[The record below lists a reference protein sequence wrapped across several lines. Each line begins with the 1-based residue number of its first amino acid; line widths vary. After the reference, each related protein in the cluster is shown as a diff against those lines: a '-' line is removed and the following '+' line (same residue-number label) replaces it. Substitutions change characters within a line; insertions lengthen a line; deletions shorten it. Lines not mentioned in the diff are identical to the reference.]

1 MWGSKKVFLRILL
14 ERMQGTG
21 FLYAIIILKEWQH
34 ILRHFHIR
42 KTCNFFKI
50 FKILTKQQRQ
60 MNDVE
65 LLYLM
70 VDIIN
75 AYFRF
80 TWIPVFWV
88 VSFALLWSNGKG
100 LVPFLS
106 QTIIWIPQL
115 QYQFSSLKN
124 CPDVD
129 IFQATKNRQ
138 HDINHVLH
146 VIIIS

>member
-1 MWGSKKVFLRILL
+1 MWGSKIVFLKIIL

-21 FLYAIIILKEWQH
+21 FLYAIIISKEWQH
-34 ILRHFHIR
+34 ILHIR
-42 KTCNFFKI
+42 KTCYFFKI
-50 FKILTKQQRQ
+50 FKILTKQRSQ
-60 MNDVE
+60 MNDVA

-100 LVPFLS
+100 LVTFLS

-124 CPDVD
+124 CPDVG

-138 HDINHVLH
+138 HGINHVLH